1 MGMRQE
7 CNATEAISSL
17 DLTSY
22 SVDLINDSIMSLLA
36 KVGLQIFD
44 RLFDSVCKKVV
55 FEYYFALM
63 NDQDI

>member
-7 CNATEAISSL
+7 CNATEAINCL

-36 KVGLQIFD
+36 KVGNIRRD
-44 RLFDSVCKKVV
+44 LFNSVCKRVV
-55 FEYYFALM
+55 KIVF
-63 NDQDI
+63 D